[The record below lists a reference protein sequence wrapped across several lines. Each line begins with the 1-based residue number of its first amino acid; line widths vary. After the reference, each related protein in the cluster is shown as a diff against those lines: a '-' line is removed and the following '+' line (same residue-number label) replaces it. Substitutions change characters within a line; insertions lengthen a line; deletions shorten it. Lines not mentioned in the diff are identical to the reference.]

1 MDAPARAAGLS
12 VASVINSVQRRVKVK
27 INPGTAPKI
36 QRKLMS
42 KYIDKAPRN
51 HKITGE
57 YKKKGLILV
66 NTGDGKGK
74 STAAFGTALRAI
86 GRGYKVAMVQFIK
99 GKWKTGEAEAAKLF
113 GDKFKIFPMGEG
125 FTWETKNFEKDV
137 QTAQR
142 AWTRCKELLH
152 DKEHQ
157 VVIFDE
163 INYVLKYNFLDTAE
177 VIEELKRRPALKHV
191 ILTGGGAP
199 EPLVDLA
206 DLVTEMKCV
215 KHPYQQ
221 GIKAQPGIE
230 Y

>member
-1 MDAPARAAGLS
+1 MP
-12 VASVINSVQRRVKVK
+12 Q
-27 INPGTAPKI
+27 
-36 QRKLMS
+36 Q
-42 KYIDKAPRN
+42 IDKAPRD
-51 HKITGE
+51 HKIIKE

-99 GKWKTGEAEAAKLF
+99 GKWKTGEVEAAKKFF
-113 GDKFKIFPMGEG
+113 GDQFKIFSIGDG
-125 FTWETKNFEKDV
+125 FTWDTKNFEQDV
-137 QTAQR
+137 KTAR
-142 AWTRCKELLH
+142 KAWEKCREILH
-152 DKEHQ
+152 DREHS

-163 INYVLKYNFLDTAE
+163 INYVMKYNFLDPAE
-177 VIEELKRRPALKHV
+177 IIVELKKKPALKHV

-199 EPLVDLA
+199 AELIEIA
-206 DLVTEMKCV
+206 DLVTEMKCI

>member
-1 MDAPARAAGLS
+1 MAAR
-12 VASVINSVQRRVKVK
+12 
-27 INPGTAPKI
+27 T
-36 QRKLMS
+36 
-42 KYIDKAPRN
+42 DKAPRA
-51 HKITGE
+51 HQGIKE
-57 YKKKGLILV
+57 FKKKGLILV

-99 GKWKTGEAEAAKLF
+99 GKWKTGEVEAAKEF
-113 GDKFKIFPMGEG
+113 GERFKIFTIGDG
-125 FTWETKNFEKDV
+125 FTWDTQNFEQDV
-137 QTAQR
+137 KTAER
-142 AWTRCKELLH
+142 AWEKCREVLH
-152 DKEHQ
+152 DNIHQ

-163 INYVLKYNFLDTAE
+163 INYVMKYNFLDPA
-177 VIEELKRRPALKHV
+177 VIAAELKKKPALKHV

-199 EPLVDLA
+199 AQIVELA